1 MFFDFLSRTVRA
13 TVDVVTL
20 PVSAAVDVVTLG
32 GALVDRDEPYTV
44 SKVKRLGGDVADAI
58 KTLAE

>member
-1 MFFDFLSRTVRA
+1 MFGKLVQVTK
-13 TVDVVTL
+13 DVVTL

-44 SKVKRLGGDVADAI
+44 SKVKHLGADAG
-58 KTLAE
+58 KVVKALAE

>member
-1 MFFDFLSRTVRA
+1 MFGKLISTV
-13 TVDVVTL
+13 VDVATL

-44 SKVKRLGGDVADAI
+44 SKAKRIGKEAGKVI
-58 KTLAE
+58 EKLAE